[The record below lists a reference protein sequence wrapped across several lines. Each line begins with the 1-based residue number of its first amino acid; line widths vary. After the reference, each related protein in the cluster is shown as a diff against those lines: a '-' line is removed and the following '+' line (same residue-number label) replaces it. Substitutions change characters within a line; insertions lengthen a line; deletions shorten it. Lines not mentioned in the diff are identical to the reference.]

1 MRGEPTSTVRIEPCF
16 VCGVPVAH
24 HTSGDAEG
32 CPRSHAAPCGSPCIG
47 GVDLSFASANEFV
60 EKARAY
66 HCANGCPAVGCL
78 GGGRYAA
85 AGGARG

>member
-1 MRGEPTSTVRIEPCF
+1 MT
-16 VCGVPVAH
+16 
-24 HTSGDAEG
+24 
-32 CPRSHAAPCGSPCIG
+32 PCIG
-47 GVDLSFASANEFV
+47 GVDLSFASANEFI

-66 HCANGCPAVGCL
+66 HCANECPAVGCL